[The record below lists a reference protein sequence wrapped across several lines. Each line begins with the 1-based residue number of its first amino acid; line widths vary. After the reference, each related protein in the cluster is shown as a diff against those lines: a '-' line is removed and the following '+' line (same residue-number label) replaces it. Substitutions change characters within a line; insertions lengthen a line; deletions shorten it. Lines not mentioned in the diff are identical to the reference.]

1 MSSPM
6 LPADGAVP
14 AVPADT
20 DEAAQRPS
28 KRLPHSK
35 GIDANTPPISLALQG
50 GGSHGAFTWGVLDAL
65 LENRSLWFEGVS
77 GTSAGAMNAV
87 VLAQG
92 YAQGAVGVKDRV
104 ESHARGCES
113 AREVLRQFWEGV
125 GTMGS
130 LMAGVPLAGKAIMDM
145 MSQWF
150 SPYQTNPLDI
160 NPLRRLLEKVVDF
173 EFLQHEQGKSAPRVF
188 VCATNVRTGKGE
200 VFSGKRLTADAVMAS
215 ACLPMLYQA
224 VQIGEQ
230 FYWDGGYSGNPLIY
244 PLIYQTGNSD
254 VLLVQLNPIEYNE
267 VPSSSQEIMDRMN
280 EITFN
285 ASLLAELRAMGF
297 VRRLLEEGKLDT
309 ERYKYMLVHHVDGGS
324 VLKPY
329 GASSKNRSDTL
340 FLRELFDKGRH
351 SGERWLEQHRADV
364 GVRSHFKV

>member
-1 MSSPM
+1 MASHT
-6 LPADGAVP
+6 PASETPEMPQTP
-14 AVPADT
+14 APA
-20 DEAAQRPS
+20 EAEAP
-28 KRLPHSK
+28 KRVLRSK
-35 GIDANTPPISLALQG
+35 GVDENTPPISLALQG

-65 LENRSLWFEGVS
+65 LADRSLWVEGIS

-87 VLAQG
+87 VMAYG
-92 YAQGAVGVKDRV
+92 YGKAAAT
-104 ESHARGCES
+104 ESDKRKAHEAGCES
-113 AREVLRQFWEGV
+113 ARESLKQFWEGV

-130 LMAGVPLAGKAIMDM
+130 LMAGVPMAGKAIWEM
-145 MSQWF
+145 MSQWL

-173 EFLQHEQGKSAPRVF
+173 DFLQHEQGRNAPRVF

-215 ACLPMLYQA
+215 ACLPMMYKA
-224 VQIGEQ
+224 VEIKDQY
-230 FYWDGGYSGNPLIY
+230 YWDGGYSGNPLLY

-267 VPSSSQEIMDRMN
+267 VPTNAQEIMDRIN

-297 VRRLLEEGKLDT
+297 VRRLLDEGKLDR
-309 ERYKYMLVHHVDGGS
+309 ERYKYMLMHHVDGGA
-324 VLKPY
+324 VLKSY
-329 GASSKNRSDTL
+329 GASSKNRSDAP
-340 FLRELFDKGRH
+340 FVRELCERGRV
-351 SGERWLEQHRADV
+351 SGENWLTMHRADV
-364 GVRSHFKV
+364 GVRSGFKV